1 MLHAKFLSFFFLK
14 EEETCNNP
22 PSEKKARY
30 GEPSLIQTARA
41 SVIKFAGKVTRDLD
55 HPSSTQLIV
64 TEPSDPRVS
73 SMATGRKLKREWATS
88 YNVSAQPTE
97 DCELYPLQVL
107 QRNSDI
113 EAQSEFVSIYIIFS
127 IPIFKN
133 KVNFLRRI
141 AFDE

>member
-1 MLHAKFLSFFFLK
+1 MLNFFVFFLK

-30 GEPSLIQTARA
+30 GEPSLIQATRA
-41 SVIKFAGKVTRDLD
+41 SVIKFAGKITRDLD

-64 TEPSDPRVS
+64 TEPSNPSVS
-73 SMATGRKLKREWATS
+73 STQAGRKLKREWTAS
-88 YNVSAQPTE
+88 HNASAQPTE
-97 DCELYPLQVL
+97 DRELDPLHVL
-107 QRNSDI
+107 PRSSDV
-113 EAQSEFVSIYIIFS
+113 EAQSEFVSIYIIFFS

-133 KVNFLRRI
+133 KVNFLRCI